1 MQHVFIIGSRGLP
14 AKYGGFETFVEELV
28 SHQQSD
34 QIKYHVAQLSD
45 SETGKHLTYK
55 TADVFEVK
63 VRNFGAA
70 NVIFYDRD
78 AIIYAI
84 RYIKANNIKNPI
96 FYILGN
102 TLGAFI
108 GHYVKLIHKI
118 GGKLYVNPDGLEWKR
133 SKWIKPIQ
141 VYLKY
146 SEKKM
151 AENADL
157 IISDNQGIEDYLKA
171 EYGHVASKVIAYGT
185 NDVVMAP
192 GVAQPWLEKYGIQVG
207 AYYLVVGRFVPENN
221 YEVIIRN
228 FMNSSTTHD
237 LVIITNHLGDPYFE
251 KLRQLTN
258 FDQDKRIKFVG
269 TVYDKEQLTAIRKH
283 AFAYIHGHAVGGTNP
298 GLLEAM
304 SVTDLNLVF
313 DVSFNRNV
321 ALDSALFW
329 QIDTLT
335 EVMSQAEMLKVEAI
349 EGLAKKA
356 KKIIAEKYTW
366 DKIVDQYEEL
376 FLNES

>member
-34 QIKYHVAQLSD
+34 QIKYHVAQLSEN
-45 SETGKHLTYK
+45 ETGKHLTYQ
-55 TADVFEVK
+55 TADVFEIK
-63 VRNFGAA
+63 KRNFGAA

-78 AIIYAI
+78 AIVYAI
-84 RYIKANNIKNPI
+84 KYIKSNHITNPI
-96 FYILGN
+96 FYVLGN

-108 GHYVKLIHKI
+108 GHYMKLVHKI
-118 GGKLYVNPDGLEWKR
+118 GGELYVNPDGLEWKR

-141 VYLKY
+141 MYLKY

-151 AENADL
+151 AKHADL
-157 IISDNQGIEDYLKA
+157 IISDNQGIEDYLKT
-171 EYGHVASKVIAYGT
+171 EYGSITSKVIAYGT
-185 NDVVMAP
+185 NTAP
-192 GVAQPWLEKYGIQVG
+192 AVPAMNQSWLDKYGIRSD

-221 YEVIIRN
+221 YEAIIRN
-228 FMNSSTTHD
+228 FMVSSTKHD
-237 LVIITNHLGDPYFE
+237 LVIITNHLGNPYFE

-269 TVYDKEQLTAIRKH
+269 TVYDKEQLTAIRKY

-304 SVTDLNLVF
+304 SVTNLNLVF

-329 QIDTLT
+329 QLDTLT
-335 EVMSQAEMLKVEAI
+335 DLIHQAENLESNVVAMLAQ
-349 EGLAKKA
+349 KA
-356 KKIIAEKYTW
+356 RKIIAEKYTW
-366 DKIVDQYEEL
+366 DKIVGQYEEI
-376 FLNES
+376 FLNEG

>member
-34 QIKYHVAQLSD
+34 QIKYHVAQLSEN
-45 SETGKHLTYK
+45 ETGKHLTYQA
-55 TADVFEVK
+55 ADVFEIK
-63 VRNFGAA
+63 KRNFGAA

-78 AIIYAI
+78 AIVYAI
-84 RYIKANNIKNPI
+84 KYIKSNQITNPI
-96 FYILGN
+96 FYVLGN

-108 GHYVKLIHKI
+108 GHYMKLIHKI
-118 GGKLYVNPDGLEWKR
+118 GGTLFVNPDGLEWQR

-141 VYLKY
+141 LYLKY

-151 AENADL
+151 AEHADL

-171 EYGHVASKVIAYGT
+171 EYGHVPSKVIAYGT
-185 NDVVMAP
+185 NNVAIVP
-192 GVAQPWLEKYGIQVG
+192 GVAQPWLDKYGIQVG

-221 YEVIIRN
+221 YEAIIRN
-228 FMNSSTTHD
+228 FMASSTTHD

-251 KLRQLTN
+251 KLRLLTN

-304 SVTDLNLVF
+304 SATDLNLVF

-321 ALDSALFW
+321 VLDSALFW
-329 QIDTLT
+329 QLDTLC
-335 EVMSQAEMLKVEAI
+335 EVMNQAENLDIKSVEV
-349 EGLAKKA
+349 LAQKA
-356 KKIIAEKYTW
+356 RQIISEKYTW
-366 DKIVDQYEEL
+366 GKIVEQYEEL

>member
-1 MQHVFIIGSRGLP
+1 M
-14 AKYGGFETFVEELV
+14 
-28 SHQQSD
+28 
-34 QIKYHVAQLSD
+34 
-45 SETGKHLTYK
+45 
-55 TADVFEVK
+55 
-63 VRNFGAA
+63 
-70 NVIFYDRD
+70 
-78 AIIYAI
+78 
-84 RYIKANNIKNPI
+84 
-96 FYILGN
+96 
-102 TLGAFI
+102 
-108 GHYVKLIHKI
+108 KLIHKI

-171 EYGHVASKVIAYGT
+171 EYDHVTSKVIAYGT

-192 GVAQPWLEKYGIQVG
+192 GVAQPWLDKYGIQVG

-356 KKIIAEKYTW
+356 KKITIIILFAQVFLFLIFIDLFCMNKQSIYKNTNKNPSTFVNGFSGAGGGGRTRTVSLPTDFESVTSANSITPANQLFYYISIFCKNQEKYYNFV
-366 DKIVDQYEEL
+366 I
-376 FLNES
+376 FP